1 MKKIL
6 SPLALIASISLIFA
20 ACSKDTAPQ
29 DTDLFIGTYRGA
41 ISYVSADESIS
52 IDNGSITVSKV
63 DNTYNFAF
71 SDGIPNING
80 VKFEEEDDTYYI
92 NIGGSGTSYIRINK
106 DVLKILYIY
115 DGQTWTAD
123 CTR

>member
-6 SPLALIASISLIFA
+6 SSLALIASISLIFA

>member
-6 SPLALIASISLIFA
+6 SSLALIASISILLA

-29 DTDLFIGTYRGA
+29 DNDLFIGTYRGP
-41 ISYVSADESIS
+41 ISYNSADESIS

-80 VKFEEEDDTYYI
+80 IKFEEEDDTYYI